1 MFSFLRGFLWLCI
14 RSLAWLLRHA
24 PFYQDGT
31 VGRKCIWNL
40 FGNLC
45 SCYALPKENQ
55 LTLSENLL
63 LQLVLY
69 SETAIFIL
77 CYFQIKSPAIFRLVF
92 LKSFQVNILSKLNFH
107 YCNSRDNLCCHGSV
121 VSWVFW
127 RSLGRFLS
135 DKSPQDL
142 AVEEAK
148 LGRFTFQDIVIN
160 CLSVLAKNCYK
171 RNKKSLS
178 IVFVVANSVF
188 SRLC

>member
-1 MFSFLRGFLWLCI
+1 MSGFCYAKAKAVLCCSIICASIAAQAHVQFSSRVSLIMHKVVGLTFKTRTLLPRWHRGPQVHLKL
-14 RSLAWLLRHA
+14 
-24 PFYQDGT
+24 
-31 VGRKCIWNL
+31 IWQ
-40 FGNLC
+40 C

-121 VSWVFW
+121 VS
-127 RSLGRFLS
+127 
-135 DKSPQDL
+135 
-142 AVEEAK
+142 
-148 LGRFTFQDIVIN
+148 
-160 CLSVLAKNCYK
+160 
-171 RNKKSLS
+171 
-178 IVFVVANSVF
+178 
-188 SRLC
+188 